1 MSLTMR
7 EVSHHSTP
15 LTEKFITASPI
26 SYKIQMP
33 KIFEDIRILDL
44 THVWFGPYCT
54 MMLAE
59 LGAEVI
65 KVEPPWGTIGRLGP
79 GPLYKG
85 TSSTYY
91 ALNLNKKD
99 ISVDLK
105 SQEGHEIVKELV
117 KKSDVVIQNFVP
129 GTMERLGLGYDVLRE
144 LNPKIIY
151 AALSGF
157 GQTGPYSKLPSYA
170 AIAEA
175 MSGHTYGTGKNHDPD
190 GPPISMAGALGDLGP
205 AMYAAFS
212 VASAIRHRDRTGQ
225 GQMIDVNQVDSM
237 VAFNTC
243 DTVTYDLFGE
253 TWRDIRRKRPRDP
266 NRIWGIFKVKDGWIQ
281 VAGERPR
288 AIDKLKE
295 RMGVEEID
303 EEMVAEAVSGMTR
316 SEAFKYMAEI
326 GMPVA
331 PIYDAY
337 EAAADPHLKERE
349 MFVRVQHPSAGAY
362 TVPNFPV
369 KLSETPGEVTAAAPM
384 LGQHTEEI
392 LTTLLGYSKDEVA
405 ILEKTGKIVCWRG

>member
-1 MSLTMR
+1 
-7 EVSHHSTP
+7 
-15 LTEKFITASPI
+15 
-26 SYKIQMP
+26 MP
-33 KIFEDIRILDL
+33 KIFDDIRILDL

-79 GPLYKG
+79 GPIYKG
-85 TSSTYY
+85 TSSTFY
-91 ALNLNKKD
+91 ALNINKKD

-105 SQEGHEIVKELV
+105 SPEGLEIIKELV
-117 KKSDVVIQNFVP
+117 KISDVVIQNFVP
-129 GTMERLGLGYDVLRE
+129 GTMGRLGLGYDVLRE

-157 GQTGPYSKLPSYA
+157 GQSGPYSKLPSYA

-205 AMYAAFS
+205 AMYAAFA

-225 GQMIDVNQVDSM
+225 GQMIDVNQVDCM

-243 DTVTYDLFGE
+243 DSVTYSLFGE
-253 TWRDIRRKRPRDP
+253 TWRDIRRKTPPDP

-288 AIDKLKE
+288 AIDRLKE
-295 RMGVEEID
+295 KLDVDEISD
-303 EEMVAEAVSGMTR
+303 QLVAEAISGMTR
-316 SEAFKYMAEI
+316 KQAFDYFAEL
-326 GMPVA
+326 GMPVS

-337 EAAADPHLKERE
+337 EAMEDSHVKERG
-349 MFVRVQHPSAGAY
+349 MNVRVDHPIAGGY

-369 KLSETPGEVTAAAPM
+369 NFTETPGEVETAAPM
-384 LGQHTEEI
+384 LGQHTDEI
-392 LTTLLGYSKDEVA
+392 LSSLLGYGEEKIRE
-405 ILEKTGKIVCWRG
+405 LEKAGKIVCWRG